1 MVKYATLVSHVIWL
15 QKLDSIYASVRYP
28 TYLLKIAM
36 QTFPRQAEKLA
47 VIKRLY
53 MGINVPRN
61 SVLHSTSPSQIC
73 EKRTGDR
80 GEGGLKM
87 GVLITCD

>member
-15 QKLDSIYASVRYP
+15 QKLDSIYARVRYP

-47 VIKRLY
+47 LIKRL
-53 MGINVPRN
+53 
-61 SVLHSTSPSQIC
+61 
-73 EKRTGDR
+73 
-80 GEGGLKM
+80 
-87 GVLITCD
+87 